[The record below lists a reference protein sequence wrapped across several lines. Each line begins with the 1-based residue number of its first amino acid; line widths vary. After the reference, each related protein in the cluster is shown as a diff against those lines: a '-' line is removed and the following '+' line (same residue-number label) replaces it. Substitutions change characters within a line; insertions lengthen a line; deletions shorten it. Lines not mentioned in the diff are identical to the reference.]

1 MESLL
6 ECFSVEILHHDD
18 IVAIKGCDVVNGAD
32 VRVVQR
38 RNGPRLMLKTGPRLW
53 VGVEATD
60 ATLMATVRR
69 KRLSCARYTSPIPP
83 APANPRIS

>member
-1 MESLL
+1 MNDAFTMRRCEGLGDRNPDRKELRRGNRTSMESLL

-38 RNGPRLMLKTGPRLW
+38 RNGPRLMLKTGPRL
-53 VGVEATD
+53 
-60 ATLMATVRR
+60 
-69 KRLSCARYTSPIPP
+69 
-83 APANPRIS
+83 